1 MGGRG
6 GSGEEGVECL
16 GEVKLERVAYRVYVE
31 EWEGRGKGG
40 DL

>member
-16 GEVKLERVAYRVYVE
+16 GEVKLERLACRVYLDG
-31 EWEGRGKGG
+31 WKWKRKGG
-40 DL
+40 